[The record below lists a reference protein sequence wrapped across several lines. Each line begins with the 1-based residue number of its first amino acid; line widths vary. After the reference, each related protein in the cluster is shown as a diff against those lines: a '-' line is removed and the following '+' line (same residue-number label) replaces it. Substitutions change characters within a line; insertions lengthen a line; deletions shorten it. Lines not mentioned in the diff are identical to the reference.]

1 MKIRLANK
9 HDLSF
14 IIKYDNLVL
23 NHKELIKEDKYYVIE
38 ENRELIGFLR
48 YNLFWDHIPFINLFY
63 IEEDKRKSGY
73 GTNLLNYFI
82 NEMLKNNYQV
92 IMTSSQSKEEGKY
105 FFLKN
110 NFNIVGGFNP
120 YNEDYELILERRL

>member
-92 IMTSSQSKEEGKY
+92 IMTSSQSKEEGKC